1 MAPDSTFI
9 STAKEYNG
17 LFIIFEAAIKHTYPT
32 KTLFCQKMIIAFLRT
47 FKSPDIE
54 VKTLIIFGRGYA
66 AVATPYIIFYKFFA

>member
-47 FKSPDIE
+47 LKSPDIE
-54 VKTLIIFGRGYA
+54 VKALIIFSCSYA
-66 AVATPYIIFYKFFA
+66 AVATPYIIFYKFFV

>member
-32 KTLFCQKMIIAFLRT
+32 KTLFCQKVIIAFLRT
-47 FKSPDIE
+47 LKSPDIE
-54 VKTLIIFGRGYA
+54 VKALIIFGCSYA
-66 AVATPYIIFYKFFA
+66 AVATPYIIFYKFFV